1 MRTLRHAAILLGL
14 SAAAGSVFVSSA
26 HATAVM
32 DSFSNPGDPLTSLY
46 LPSVILDP
54 DLGTTQDGPS
64 IGSGMVTLE
73 NNATDTYS
81 VKTGF
86 APTVQV
92 TPAAG
97 PQTFRYDLTLLDGQ
111 TWSTAQL
118 TSNILAGFPGIT
130 FTKQVCSGGF
140 AIAPCVITP
149 PILDTGTSGILDL
162 TGFGSQIFVTDT
174 FTSSNSTARAS
185 DFTNTFTTT
194 FTTVPGP
201 LPVLGVGAAFGF
213 SRKLRNRIKA
223 SA

>member
-26 HATAVM
+26 HAQVM
-32 DSFSNPGDPLTSLY
+32 DSFSNPGDPLTALN

-54 DLGTTQDGPS
+54 ALGSTQDGPS

-73 NNATDTYS
+73 NNAINTYS

-86 APTVQV
+86 VPTVQL

-118 TSNILAGFPGIT
+118 TSNILAGFPGIA
-130 FTKQVCSGGF
+130 FTKEVCSGGF
-140 AIAPCVITP
+140 GIAPCVITP
-149 PILDTGTSGILDL
+149 PILDTGTSGILNL
-162 TGFGSQIFVTDT
+162 TGFGSQIFVIDE
-174 FTSSNSTARAS
+174 FTSSSPTARAS
-185 DFTNTFTTT
+185 DFTNT

>member
-1 MRTLRHAAILLGL
+1 
-14 SAAAGSVFVSSA
+14 
-26 HATAVM
+26 VM
-32 DSFSNPGDPLTSLY
+32 DSFSNPGDPLTSLN
-46 LPSVILDP
+46 LPPVILDP
-54 DLGTTQDGPS
+54 ALGSTLDGPS

-73 NNATDTYS
+73 NNAINTYS

-86 APTVQV
+86 VPTVQV

-97 PQTFRYDLTLLDGQ
+97 PQKFRYDLTLSNGQ

-140 AIAPCVITP
+140 GIAPCLITP
-149 PILDTGTSGILDL
+149 PIADTGTSVILDL
-162 TGFGSQIFVTDT
+162 TGFGSQIFVIDE
-174 FTSSNSTARAS
+174 FTSSSPTARAS
-185 DFTNTFTTT
+185 DFTNT

>member
-26 HATAVM
+26 HAQVM
-32 DSFSNPGDPLTSLY
+32 DSFSNPGDPLTALN

-54 DLGTTQDGPS
+54 ALGSTQDGPS

-73 NNATDTYS
+73 NNAINTYS

-149 PILDTGTSGILDL
+149 PIADTGTSGILDL

-174 FTSSNSTARAS
+174 FTSSSPTARAS
-185 DFTNTFTTT
+185 DFTNTFTT
-194 FTTVPGP
+194 TTVPGP

>member
-1 MRTLRHAAILLGL
+1 MRMLRHAAILLGL

-26 HATAVM
+26 HAQVM
-32 DSFSNPGDPLTSLY
+32 DSFSNPGDPLTSLN
-46 LPSVILDP
+46 LPSVILVP
-54 DLGTTQDGPS
+54 ALGSTQDGPS

-73 NNATDTYS
+73 NNAINTYS

-97 PQTFRYDLTLLDGQ
+97 PQMFKYDLTLSNGQ

-118 TSNILAGFPGIT
+118 TSNILAGFPGIS

-140 AIAPCVITP
+140 GIAPCVITS
-149 PILDTGTSGILDL
+149 PIVDTGTSGILNL
-162 TGFGSQIFVTDT
+162 TGFGSQIFVTDA
-174 FTSSNSTARAS
+174 FTSSSPTARAS
-185 DFTNTFTTT
+185 DFTNT